1 MLIGVNCE
9 HTVYSEFIKER
20 CRLNDNGNISGANT
34 VADILRERM
43 EAEMS
48 EFAFREKYSR
58 GREIPLPKSEVRC
71 EYQRDRDRI
80 IHSKSF
86 RRLMHKTQVFL
97 APEEEHYRTRLTHTL
112 EVTQIARTIAR
123 ALRLNEDLCEA
134 AALGHDLGHTPFG
147 HIGEKALKRYCLP
160 EFTHYG
166 QSLRVVEKLEKLNLT
181 WEVRDGIV
189 NHQGDHLASTL
200 EGRLVKFA
208 DRIAYINHDI
218 DDAVRAGV
226 LLESDIPERLHRILG
241 ANHSARIN
249 TMVMS
254 VVKASEGK
262 NEVAMETEIK
272 EATDEL
278 RDFLFENVYYNPLVL
293 AEEERAMGLIVRL
306 FEHFVK
312 HPGEMP
318 GFYCEMCESE
328 PVERVVADFISGMT
342 DRHAISLYKQLFI
355 PNTWSGQS

>member
-1 MLIGVNCE
+1 MSENGICDNIG
-9 HTVYSEFIKER
+9 T
-20 CRLNDNGNISGANT
+20 A
-34 VADILRERM
+34 ADIFRERY
-43 EAEMS
+43 EAGLS
-48 EFAFREKYSR
+48 VYAFRESCSR
-58 GREIPLPKSEVRC
+58 GRETPVAPSDVRGQF
-71 EYQRDRDRI
+71 QRDRDRI

-147 HIGEKALKRYCLP
+147 HIGEKALQRYCLP
-160 EFTHYG
+160 EFTHYA

-200 EGRLVKFA
+200 EGRVVKFA

-226 LLESDIPERLHRILG
+226 LLESDIPERLHKVLG

-254 VVKASEGK
+254 VVSASEGK
-262 NEVAMETEIK
+262 NEITMDAEIK
-272 EATDEL
+272 SATDEL
-278 RDFLFENVYYNPLVL
+278 RDFLFENVYYNQVVL

-318 GFYCEMCESE
+318 GFFCEMCETE

-355 PNTWSGQS
+355 PNTWSGQP

>member
-1 MLIGVNCE
+1 MLRVR
-9 HTVYSEFIKER
+9 SE
-20 CRLNDNGNISGANT
+20 A
-34 VADILRERM
+34 M
-43 EAEMS
+43 MS
-48 EFAFREKYSR
+48 PFAFRESDSK
-58 GREIPLPKSEVRC
+58 GREIPLPPSEVRN
-71 EYQRDRDRI
+71 EFQRDRDRI

-97 APEEEHYRTRLTHTL
+97 APEVEHYRTRLTHTL

-147 HIGEKALKRYCLP
+147 HIGERALKKYCLP

-166 QSLRVVEKLEKLNLT
+166 QSLRVVEKLERLNLT
-181 WEVRDGIV
+181 FEVRDGIV

-200 EGRLVKFA
+200 EGRVVKFA

-218 DDAVRAGV
+218 DDAVRAGI
-226 LLESDIPERLHRILG
+226 LAESDIPEELHKTLG

-254 VVKASEGK
+254 IIRASDGK
-262 NEVAMETEIK
+262 NHIAMEDDIK
-272 EATDEL
+272 TATDKL
-278 RDFLFENVYYNPLVL
+278 RDFLFENVYYNAHVL

-306 FEHFVK
+306 FEYFVK
-312 HPGEMP
+312 NPGEMP
-318 GFYCEMCESE
+318 ENYRVLLNEDPC
-328 PVERVVADFISGMT
+328 ERVVADLISGMT

-355 PNTWSGQS
+355 PNTWSGLN

>member
-1 MLIGVNCE
+1 M
-9 HTVYSEFIKER
+9 SEMTIAEMM
-20 CRLNDNGNISGANT
+20 
-34 VADILRERM
+34 RERT
-43 EAEMS
+43 EAQLS
-48 EFAFREKYSR
+48 PFAFRESQTR
-58 GREIPLPKSEVRC
+58 GREIPLPPSDVRG

-112 EVTQIARTIAR
+112 EVTQIARTITR

-134 AALGHDLGHTPFG
+134 ASLGHDLGHTPFG
-147 HIGEKALKRYCLP
+147 HIGEKALQRYCLP

-189 NHQGDHLASTL
+189 NHQGDHRAETL
-200 EGRLVKFA
+200 EGRVVKFA

-218 DDAVRAGV
+218 DDALRAG
-226 LLESDIPERLHRILG
+226 LLSESDIPENLHKTLG

-249 TMVMS
+249 TMVTS
-254 VVKASEGK
+254 VVLASEGI
-262 NEVAMETEIK
+262 NDIVMEPEIK
-272 EATDEL
+272 AATDEL
-278 RDFLFENVYYNPLVL
+278 RAFLFERVYYSPIVL
-293 AEEERAMGLIVRL
+293 SEEKRAMELIVRL

-312 HPGEMP
+312 HPDEM
-318 GFYCEMCESE
+318 GRSYREMCDTE
-328 PVERVVADFISGMT
+328 PVERIVADFISGMT
-342 DRHAISLYKQLFI
+342 DRHAISVYEQLFI
-355 PNTWSGQS
+355 PRTWSGIN

>member
-1 MLIGVNCE
+1 MI
-9 HTVYSEFIKER
+9 
-20 CRLNDNGNISGANT
+20 DNGNHSKAGT
-34 VADILRERM
+34 VAEVLRGIYE
-43 EAEMS
+43 S
-48 EFAFREKYSR
+48 NLSPFAFRESNSR
-58 GREIPLPKSEVRC
+58 GREIPLEESEVRSNF
-71 EYQRDRDRI
+71 QRDRDRI

-160 EFTHYG
+160 EFTHYA

-200 EGRLVKFA
+200 EGRVVKFA

-218 DDAVRAGV
+218 DDAVRAGI
-226 LLESDIPERLHRILG
+226 LLERDIPEKLHRVLG

-254 VVKASEGK
+254 IVTESEGK
-262 NEVAMETEIK
+262 NEIAMAPEIGA
-272 EATDEL
+272 ATDEL
-278 RDFLFENVYYNPLVL
+278 RDFLFEHVYYSPLVL

-318 GFYCEMCESE
+318 GVFCELCESE
-328 PVERVVADFISGMT
+328 PTERVVADFISGMT

-355 PNTWSGQS
+355 PNTWSGLT

>member
-1 MLIGVNCE
+1 M
-9 HTVYSEFIKER
+9 S
-20 CRLNDNGNISGANT
+20 DNGVATENKSI
-34 VADILRERM
+34 ADILRIRS
-43 EAEMS
+43 EAMMS
-48 EFAFREKYSR
+48 PFAFRESDSK
-58 GREIPLPKSEVRC
+58 GREIPLPPSEVRN
-71 EYQRDRDRI
+71 EFQRDRDRI

-97 APEEEHYRTRLTHTL
+97 APEVEHYRTRLTHTL

-147 HIGEKALKRYCLP
+147 HIGERALKEYCLP
-160 EFTHYG
+160 EFTHYR

-181 WEVRDGIV
+181 YEVRDGIV

-200 EGRLVKFA
+200 EGRVVKFA

-218 DDAVRAGV
+218 DDAVRAGI
-226 LLESDIPERLHRILG
+226 LSESDIPEELHRILG

-254 VVKASEGK
+254 IVRESDGK
-262 NEVAMETEIK
+262 NLIAMEDDIK
-272 EATDEL
+272 AATDKL
-278 RDFLFENVYYNPLVL
+278 REFLFENVYYNAHVL

-306 FEHFVK
+306 FEYFVK
-312 HPGEMP
+312 NPGEMP
-318 GFYCEMCESE
+318 ENYRILLNDE
-328 PVERVVADFISGMT
+328 PCERVVADLISGMT

-355 PNTWSGQS
+355 PNTWSGLN

>member
-1 MLIGVNCE
+1 M
-9 HTVYSEFIKER
+9 
-20 CRLNDNGNISGANT
+20 NDKTIAE
-34 VADILRERM
+34 ILRERT
-43 EAEMS
+43 ES
-48 EFAFREKYSR
+48 GLSPYAFRESNSR
-58 GREIPLPKSEVRC
+58 GREVPLPPSAVRS

-123 ALRLNEDLCEA
+123 ALYLNEDLCEA

-147 HIGEKALKRYCLP
+147 HIGEKALQRYCLP

-166 QSLRVVEKLEKLNLT
+166 QSLRVVEKLERLNLT

-189 NHQGDHLASTL
+189 NHQGDHLAETL
-200 EGRLVKFA
+200 EGRVVKFA

-218 DDAVRAGV
+218 DDAVRAGI
-226 LLESDIPERLHRILG
+226 LSESDIPEKLHKALG

-249 TMVMS
+249 TMVTS
-254 VVKASEGK
+254 VIRASDGK
-262 NEVAMETEIK
+262 NIIAMESDIK

-278 RDFLFENVYYNPLVL
+278 RSFLFEKVYYNAHVL
-293 AEEERAMGLIVRL
+293 SEEERAMGLIVRL
-306 FEHFVK
+306 FEYFVK
-312 HPGEMP
+312 HPDKMP
-318 GFYCEMCESE
+318 STYRVLCEEE
-328 PVERVVADFISGMT
+328 PTERIVADFISGMT
-342 DRHAISLYKQLFI
+342 DRRAINVYEQLFI
-355 PNTWSGQS
+355 PSTWSGLN

>member
-1 MLIGVNCE
+1 MLRIR
-9 HTVYSEFIKER
+9 SE
-20 CRLNDNGNISGANT
+20 A
-34 VADILRERM
+34 M
-43 EAEMS
+43 MS
-48 EFAFREKYSR
+48 PFAFRESDSK
-58 GREIPLPKSEVRC
+58 GREIPLPPSEVRN
-71 EYQRDRDRI
+71 EFQRDRDRI

-97 APEEEHYRTRLTHTL
+97 APEVEHYRTRLTHTL

-147 HIGEKALKRYCLP
+147 HIGERALKKYCLP

-166 QSLRVVEKLEKLNLT
+166 QSLRVVEKLERLNLT
-181 WEVRDGIV
+181 FEVRDGIV

-200 EGRLVKFA
+200 EGRVVKFA

-218 DDAVRAGV
+218 DDAVRAGI
-226 LLESDIPERLHRILG
+226 LSESDIPEELHRILG

-254 VVKASEGK
+254 IIRASDGK
-262 NEVAMETEIK
+262 NLIAMEDDIK
-272 EATDEL
+272 AATDKL
-278 RDFLFENVYYNPLVL
+278 REFLFEHVYYNAHVL

-306 FEHFVK
+306 FEYFVK
-312 HPGEMP
+312 NPGEMP
-318 GFYCEMCESE
+318 ENYRILLEGE
-328 PVERVVADFISGMT
+328 PCERVVADLISGMT

-355 PNTWSGQS
+355 PNTWSGLN

>member
-1 MLIGVNCE
+1 MPMQDSGVN
-9 HTVYSEFIKER
+9 SDRAKNIAEFIRESAER
-20 CRLNDNGNISGANT
+20 N
-34 VADILRERM
+34 
-43 EAEMS
+43 MS
-48 EFAFREKYSR
+48 KYAFREANSK
-58 GREIPLPKSEVRC
+58 GREVPLEKSEVRT
-71 EYQRDRDRI
+71 EFQRDRDRI

-147 HIGEKALKRYCLP
+147 HIGEKALRRYCWP
-160 EFTHYG
+160 EFTHYD

-200 EGRLVKFA
+200 EGRVVKFA

-218 DDAVRAGV
+218 DDAVRAEI
-226 LLESDIPERLHRILG
+226 LHESEIPEKLHKTLG

-249 TMVMS
+249 TMVTS
-254 VVKASEGK
+254 IVRASADKDG
-262 NEVAMETEIK
+262 VFMEPDIK

-278 RDFLFENVYYNPLVL
+278 RDFLFEKVYYSSHVL
-293 AEEERAMGLIVRL
+293 AEEERAVGLIVRL
-306 FEHFVK
+306 FEYFVK
-312 HPGEMP
+312 HPEEMP
-318 GFYCEMCESE
+318 GAYLALCESE
-328 PVERVVADFISGMT
+328 PVPRVVTDFISGMT
-342 DRHAISLYKQLFI
+342 DRHAISIYKQLFI
-355 PNTWSGQS
+355 PNTWSGIN

>member
-1 MLIGVNCE
+1 M
-9 HTVYSEFIKER
+9 SEMTIAE
-20 CRLNDNGNISGANT
+20 IM
-34 VADILRERM
+34 RERT
-43 EAEMS
+43 EVQLS
-48 EFAFREKYSR
+48 PFAFRESQTR
-58 GREIPLPKSEVRC
+58 GREIPLPPSDVRG

-112 EVTQIARTIAR
+112 EVTQIARTITR

-147 HIGEKALKRYCLP
+147 HIGEKALQRYCLP

-189 NHQGDHLASTL
+189 NHQGDHLAATL
-200 EGRLVKFA
+200 EGRVVKFA

-218 DDAVRAGV
+218 DDALRAG
-226 LLESDIPERLHRILG
+226 LLSEADIPEKLHKTLG

-249 TMVMS
+249 TMVTS
-254 VVKASEGK
+254 VVLASEGI
-262 NEVAMETEIK
+262 NDIVMEPEIK
-272 EATDEL
+272 AATDEL
-278 RDFLFENVYYNPLVL
+278 RAFLFERVYYSPIVL
-293 AEEERAMGLIVRL
+293 SEEKRAMELIVRL

-312 HPGEMP
+312 HPDEM
-318 GFYCEMCESE
+318 GRSYREMCDAE
-328 PVERVVADFISGMT
+328 PVERIVADFISGMT
-342 DRHAISLYKQLFI
+342 DRHAISVYEQLFI
-355 PNTWSGQS
+355 PRTWSGIN